1 MVGVIAKDLRILKF
15 YSEEFSGS
23 GAGNLTLFCDFDGP
37 IIDVSERY
45 YTTYQLGLA
54 DTQAF
59 YQSHTGTTLP
69 IQVLSKEQFWSLK
82 RDRVSDCEIATR
94 SGLHPE
100 QIEVFLAQVHRIV
113 NQPVLLQQDH
123 LQPEARWALHWLH
136 ASGVKLVLVTLR
148 CQTQAAQILKN
159 YGLAHLFTRIC
170 GMPDSSAA
178 YQNYAGFKAQL
189 LTDLLAEGIWQ
200 TDSACIVGDTEADI
214 LAGQAVGIP
223 TIAVTCGIRSQL
235 YLKKYQPTH
244 ICSDLRVAA
253 SSLLKCC
260 QSAVV

>member
-1 MVGVIAKDLRILKF
+1 MVGAVAKELRNFKL
-15 YSEEFSGS
+15 YSQEVNDSE
-23 GAGNLTLFCDFDGP
+23 ALNLTLFCDFDGP

-45 YTTYQLGLA
+45 YSTYQLGLA

-59 YQSHTGTTLP
+59 YQTHVGTTLP

-94 SGLHPE
+94 SGLHQE
-100 QIEVFLAQVHRIV
+100 QIDIFLAQVHRIV

-148 CQTQAAQILKN
+148 CQTQAAQILES
-159 YGLAHLFTRIC
+159 YGLAHLFSRIC

-200 TDSACIVGDTEADI
+200 TGSACIVGDTEADV

-223 TIAVTCGIRSQL
+223 TIALTCGIRSQF

-244 ICSDLRVAA
+244 ICSDLRSAA
-253 SSLLKCC
+253 SSLLECY
-260 QSAVV
+260 QSALV